1 MDHDDYDN
9 IVNQIEYDW
18 TRVSP
23 SPYTITYLDTDIV
36 VKGPTPI
43 KKDTDGT
50 VLTIVCPPERIISIC
65 GFNQVDI
72 DKEDFHN
79 SPNIYEVPH
88 FLTLRLADENDIEI
102 SPLTIVDIVKI
113 TRDGKSVRVF
123 REFYGDLSPNLSPAA
138 DRRLR
143 KKSERY
149 YFADTIVLQK
159 GEGLS
164 FVAHRPNIDISKI
177 DIVMMSDLF
186 EKDE

>member
-1 MDHDDYDN
+1 M
-9 IVNQIEYDW
+9 
-18 TRVSP
+18 
-23 SPYTITYLDTDIV
+23 
-36 VKGPTPI
+36 
-43 KKDTDGT
+43 
-50 VLTIVCPPERIISIC
+50 
-65 GFNQVDI
+65 
-72 DKEDFHN
+72 
-79 SPNIYEVPH
+79 
-88 FLTLRLADENDIEI
+88 
-102 SPLTIVDIVKI
+102 
-113 TRDGKSVRVF
+113 
-123 REFYGDLSPNLSPAA
+123 SPNLSPAA